1 MPDDARLKIARGLAV
16 IGSTTIDLNL
26 IDGRRFSK
34 PGGVT
39 TYAGITYRRHDLATW
54 AVTNVAIEDRAIFD
68 RLAGEG
74 IRIVSGASDE
84 TTRFIN
90 RVDAG
95 RRVQQLPAR
104 AAAITP
110 AQVQSALAH
119 VDAVHLGP
127 LHPGDIDP
135 AVYRELSRS
144 PLLVIL
150 DVQGLVR
157 SGGRDRLTAGVADSL
172 GEALTAAHIVK
183 SDVQEL
189 HAITECYGSDL
200 AKLIKDFA
208 IREWLVT
215 DGDQGGFVRD
225 AHGTVH
231 PYTAAEISAPQDPT
245 GAGDVFLAAY
255 VWARFSLGQAIPAAV
270 RHAARKSAAQVAGR
284 YIVLPELTSELQ
296 LIDKEPLEV

>member
-1 MPDDARLKIARGLAV
+1 MPDDTRLKISRGLAV

-54 AVTNVAIEDRAIFD
+54 AVTNVAARDRAILD

-74 IRIVSGASDE
+74 IRIVSGTTAE

-95 RRVQQLPAR
+95 RRIQQLPAR

-110 AQVQSALAH
+110 EQIQSALAH

-135 AVYRELSRS
+135 SAYRGLSGA

-157 SGGRDRLTAGVADSL
+157 TGGRDRLAAGVSDILA
-172 GEALTAAHIVK
+172 EALTAAHIVK
-183 SDVQEL
+183 SDAQEL
-189 HAITECYGSDL
+189 YAITECYGSDL
-200 AKLIKDFA
+200 SKLINDFA

-225 AHGTVH
+225 AYGTVH
-231 PYTAAEISAPQDPT
+231 PYAAVEIIEPQDPT
-245 GAGDVFLAAY
+245 GAGDVFVAAY

-284 YIVLPELTSELQ
+284 YIALPELMSA
-296 LIDKEPLEV
+296 